1 MQRSRIDTENRLL
14 DAVGQLIA
22 SNGLNQIG
30 INRIA
35 SHSGINKILIYRY
48 FGGLDG
54 LLEAYYAKTRPI
66 VSVPPID
73 VNALKDAP
81 LSEFFDV
88 CYQYIVDEFR
98 ILRQSPEAQ
107 EFLKADLINN
117 SGPSSL
123 LAIEKEAAL
132 LKMVDELSA
141 LIGTTKGRPFS
152 IIIVSAMTLLTFMS
166 EQKRVVMGID
176 LSSDEGWAEIESALK
191 NIYRGGCLLTQ
202 ERLSS
207 EQQTGPDSAEEAA

>member
-1 MQRSRIDTENRLL
+1 MQRSRIDTENRLI
-14 DAVGQLIA
+14 DSVGQLIA

-54 LLEAYYAKTRPI
+54 LLKAYYDRMKPI

-73 VNALKDAP
+73 IDSLKGAP
-81 LSEFFDV
+81 LADFFEV
-88 CYQYIVDEFR
+88 CYQYVIDEFR
-98 ILRQSPEAQ
+98 TLRQSPEAQ
-107 EFLKADLINN
+107 EFLKADLISN
-117 SGPSSL
+117 SVPSSL
-123 LAIEKEAAL
+123 LAVEKEAAL
-132 LKMVDELSA
+132 LRMVDELSA

-152 IIIVSAMTLLTFMS
+152 TIIVSAMTLLTFMS

-176 LSSDEGWAEIESALK
+176 LSSDEGWAEIEAALK
-191 NIYRGGCLLTQ
+191 NIYRGGYLFTQ
-202 ERLSS
+202 ERLES
-207 EQQTGPDSAEEAA
+207 EQQTKIDSAGEAA